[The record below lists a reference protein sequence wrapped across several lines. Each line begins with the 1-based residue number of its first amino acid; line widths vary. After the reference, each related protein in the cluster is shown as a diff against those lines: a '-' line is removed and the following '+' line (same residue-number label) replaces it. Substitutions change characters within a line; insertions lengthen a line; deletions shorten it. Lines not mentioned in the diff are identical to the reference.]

1 MNTYNQEKSN
11 LVNSVFNKVHKKYDL
26 MNDIMSFGVHRLWK
40 KCLIDWMKPHVKDKI
55 VDVASGTGDL
65 AKMISEKNNNE
76 NLLFCVE
83 PNKSM
88 LQSGKE
94 KLKSYK
100 NINWKLAPAEKLP
113 FKDNCFDFYTI
124 SFGIRNVSNINL
136 CLKEARRV
144 LKPGGRFFC
153 LEFSKVDNEILNLI
167 YKQYS
172 KIIPS
177 VGKLIVG
184 SSKPYEYLIKSIE
197 EFYDQ
202 KELSVLMQEN
212 DTTVF
217 KRKDLKFV
225 TRKKPTNSELKE
237 IEFAFKICKFV
248 KSNAIVLTNNFST
261 IGIGAGQPS
270 RLDSCKIATEKAKK
284 FQPKKIKN
292 SIAASDAFF
301 PFADGIKKLISAGV
315 KIIVQPGGSI
325 RDQEVINVANKA
337 NIKMVLTGTR
347 HFNH

>member
-212 DTTVF
+212 DFYNV
-217 KRKDLKFV
+217 
-225 TRKKPTNSELKE
+225 
-237 IEFAFKICKFV
+237 EFRNL
-248 KSNAIVLTNNFST
+248 SN
-261 IGIGAGQPS
+261 G
-270 RLDSCKIATEKAKK
+270 
-284 FQPKKIKN
+284 
-292 SIAASDAFF
+292 
-301 PFADGIKKLISAGV
+301 ISAIHSGW
-315 KIIVQPGGSI
+315 KI
-325 RDQEVINVANKA
+325 
-337 NIKMVLTGTR
+337 
-347 HFNH
+347 